1 MIEIT
6 YILLAVIVLVV
17 LIDLY
22 LKKKKE
28 SAATKDIQKEDYKN
42 KEHDLKQRIYH
53 FVFQKKLIKALFFI
67 YAIITVL
74 FLLFH
79 LRLIN
84 DTTLLTNW
92 QEFNQE
98 MLQNGKVNKV
108 VVVNKE
114 KAYIYIEKEFLSEKQ
129 FKIAGKKAFGNAL
142 NLGPH
147 FYFEIGSVET
157 FSNDLKDAQ
166 IAFDNEDKISPLY
179 ETKNDVFDLD
189 NDGLLHLIILYFF
202 IFISFLCIQVVRYH
216 IKRKNYLMACFCIS
230 LSSIIMSSPYTY
242 IMFENGVF
250 DEYINKFDAEY
261 IDWENKEFTINRWTP
276 SCSNPELSKFKYTI
290 ELKYEDEKVLYK
302 LAIVSTSP
310 GLYDINKLE
319 CGPNPNNGYGTLFS
333 LEDVDGYELHELSI
347 KSFKHKSGRLPLGYQ
362 QEGKYYINKGEFY
375 MSRNSFKKIKGFE
388 KE

>member
-1 MIEIT
+1 
-6 YILLAVIVLVV
+6 V

-28 SAATKDIQKEDYKN
+28 SAGNKDVEKVFEKKESKK
-42 KEHDLKQRIYH
+42 KEHDLKFNLSTIL
-53 FVFQKKLIKALFFI
+53 VFIIIL
-67 YAIITVL
+67 AIPL
-74 FLLFH
+74 
-79 LRLIN
+79 
-84 DTTLLTNW
+84 TLLNLDTLDEW
-92 QEFNQE
+92 GYLVDVDE
-98 MLQNGKVNKV
+98 
-108 VVVNKE
+108 
-114 KAYIYIEKEFLSEKQ
+114 IY
-129 FKIAGKKAFGNAL
+129 
-142 NLGPH
+142 
-147 FYFEIGSVET
+147 
-157 FSNDLKDAQ
+157 D
-166 IAFDNEDKISPLY
+166 
-179 ETKNDVFDLD
+179 
-189 NDGLLHLIILYFF
+189 
-202 IFISFLCIQVVRYH
+202 
-216 IKRKNYLMACFCIS
+216 
-230 LSSIIMSSPYTY
+230 
-242 IMFENGVF
+242 
-250 DEYINKFDAEY
+250 EY

-319 CGPNPNNGYGTLFS
+319 CGPKGYGTLFS